1 MSAQGFIL
9 IPKDSY
15 IKKQPRA
22 LDVLDEP
29 TAVEKAKLL
38 TILQREPERK
48 KKLETVSKTETKP
61 EDIKTR
67 VLKSLSMLKPS
78 KKEKS
83 KSIMDKIT
91 SSDKISIDDGKV
103 KIDDRTTAVDENTFL
118 FDIQQSRTNRSRK
131 DPDYKR
137 ILDRLHISPQLVENT
152 EAKQIVKP
160 KRPRAVL
167 KPKSPKPVS
176 KKVKRQD
183 EQQPSE
189 DSEEE
194 EEIERGWESSRN
206 DLRVLEQFYTKGSA
220 AYGSIDNLQKATKL
234 PRKK

>member
-1 MSAQGFIL
+1 MSAQEFIL
-9 IPKDSY
+9 ISKNSY
-15 IKKQPRA
+15 IKNQPRA

-29 TAVEKAKLL
+29 TAVEKANLL

-61 EDIKTR
+61 EDIETR

-83 KSIMDKIT
+83 MSILDKIT
-91 SSDKISIDDGKV
+91 SSDKISIDDDGKV
-103 KIDDRTTAVDENTFL
+103 KIDDRTTAVDANTFL
-118 FDIQQSRTNRSRK
+118 FDIQQSRSNLSRK

-137 ILDRLHISPQLVENT
+137 KLDTLDISPQLVENT
-152 EAKQIVKP
+152 EANKSVKP
-160 KRPRAVL
+160 KRSRAVL

-183 EQQPSE
+183 EQQHSE

-194 EEIERGWESSRN
+194 EEIEKGWESLS
-206 DLRVLEQFYTKGSA
+206 E
-220 AYGSIDNLQKATKL
+220 
-234 PRKK
+234 

>member
-1 MSAQGFIL
+1 M
-9 IPKDSY
+9 
-15 IKKQPRA
+15 
-22 LDVLDEP
+22 LDEP

-48 KKLETVSKTETKP
+48 KKPETVSKTEIKP

-67 VLKSLSMLKPS
+67 KLKSLPMLKPS

-83 KSIMDKIT
+83 KSILGKIT
-91 SSDKISIDDGKV
+91 SSDQISIDDDGKV
-103 KIDDRTTAVDENTFL
+103 KIDDRTTTVDANTFL
-118 FDIQQSRTNRSRK
+118 FDIQQSRTNLSRK

-137 ILDRLHISPQLVENT
+137 ILDRLDISPQLVENT

-160 KRPRAVL
+160 KRPRTVL
-167 KPKSPKPVS
+167 KPKSPRPVS

-189 DSEEE
+189 DSEKE
-194 EEIERGWESSRN
+194 EEIEKDWESLS
-206 DLRVLEQFYTKGSA
+206 E
-220 AYGSIDNLQKATKL
+220 
-234 PRKK
+234 

>member
-1 MSAQGFIL
+1 MSAQEFIL
-9 IPKDSY
+9 FPKDSY

-48 KKLETVSKTETKP
+48 KKLETVSKTEAKP

-83 KSIMDKIT
+83 KSILDKIS
-91 SSDKISIDDGKV
+91 SSDKISIDDDGKV
-103 KIDDRTTAVDENTFL
+103 KIDDRTTTVDANTFL
-118 FDIQQSRTNRSRK
+118 FDIQQSRTNLSRK

-137 ILDRLHISPQLVENT
+137 ILDRLDISPQLVENT

-167 KPKSPKPVS
+167 KPKSPKRVS

-194 EEIERGWESSRN
+194 EEIDKGWESLS
-206 DLRVLEQFYTKGSA
+206 E
-220 AYGSIDNLQKATKL
+220 
-234 PRKK
+234 

>member
-1 MSAQGFIL
+1 MSAQEFIL

-83 KSIMDKIT
+83 KSILDKIT
-91 SSDKISIDDGKV
+91 SSDKISIDDDAKV
-103 KIDDRTTAVDENTFL
+103 KIDDRTTAVDANTLL
-118 FDIQQSRTNRSRK
+118 FDIQQSRTNLSRK

-137 ILDRLHISPQLVENT
+137 ILDRLDISPQLVENT

-160 KRPRAVL
+160 KRPRTVL

-176 KKVKRQD
+176 KKVKQQD

-189 DSEEE
+189 DSEAE
-194 EEIERGWESSRN
+194 EEIEKGWESLSEWFESVGTI
-206 DLRVLEQFYTKGSA
+206 LY
-220 AYGSIDNLQKATKL
+220 
-234 PRKK
+234 

>member
-1 MSAQGFIL
+1 MSAQEFIL

-83 KSIMDKIT
+83 KSILDKIT
-91 SSDKISIDDGKV
+91 SIDKISIDDDGKV
-103 KIDDRTTAVDENTFL
+103 KIDDRTAAVDANTFL
-118 FDIQQSRTNRSRK
+118 FDIQQSRTNLSRK

-137 ILDRLHISPQLVENT
+137 ILDRLDISPQLVENT

-176 KKVKRQD
+176 KRVKRQD

-194 EEIERGWESSRN
+194 EEIEKGWESLS
-206 DLRVLEQFYTKGSA
+206 E
-220 AYGSIDNLQKATKL
+220 
-234 PRKK
+234 